1 MDSFDIIVQ
10 SNNDVLANLD
20 RLICIIEPAVATCDV
35 NSLYPSIFHTQASV
49 AIKCFGRSLEYDGNY
64 TNCMTDSF
72 GAIQETAYS
81 KHKDTN
87 LIAKQIKGI
96 AMGACDSP
104 YDANLTLL
112 WWEFRNIAKIS

>member
-1 MDSFDIIVQ
+1 MSD
-10 SNNDVLANLD
+10 N
-20 RLICIIEPAVATCDV
+20 
-35 NSLYPSIFHTQASV
+35 
-49 AIKCFGRSLEYDGNY
+49 
-64 TNCMTDSF
+64 F

-81 KHKDTN
+81 KHGNTN
-87 LIAKQIKGI
+87 IIAKQIKGI